1 MDATT
6 FQSFA
11 EALMAAGSL
20 GMVAMILYK
29 AALRHV
35 DWELIPKAALPRV
48 EWWSTYA
55 TRVLI
60 ISGFVLFLGLAART
74 GVCLAR

>member
-1 MDATT
+1 MNATT

-20 GMVAMILYK
+20 GMIAMILYK

-48 EWWSTYA
+48 RWWSTYA
-55 TRVLI
+55 TRVLV
-60 ISGFVLFLGLAART
+60 ISGFALLLGLAARI

>member
-1 MDATT
+1 MNATT

-11 EALMAAGSL
+11 EALMAAGGL
-20 GMVAMILYK
+20 GVVAMIMYK

-55 TRVLI
+55 THVLI
-60 ISGFVLFLGLAART
+60 ISGLVLFLGLAART
-74 GVCLAR
+74 GVYLAR